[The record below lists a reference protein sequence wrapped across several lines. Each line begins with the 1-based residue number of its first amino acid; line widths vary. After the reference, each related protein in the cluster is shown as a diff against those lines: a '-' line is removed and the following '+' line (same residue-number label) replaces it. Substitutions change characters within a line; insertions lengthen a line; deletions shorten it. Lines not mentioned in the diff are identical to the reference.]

1 MVGERALWLT
11 DKEKAHFLNAVEMK
25 GLFGPPV
32 AIIRK
37 KCKLPKEASEAFNF
51 CRSGNRGY
59 LANPLQKPR
68 LHARE
73 REICWHQSFLREA
86 PSDTAVFDPTVWIR

>member
-1 MVGERALWLT
+1 MSLAVVGERALWLT

-59 LANPLQKPR
+59 LANPSRSQGFVPEKGKLS
-68 LHARE
+68 AR
-73 REICWHQSFLREA
+73 S
-86 PSDTAVFDPTVWIR
+86 P